1 MHVAPPGPSEKV
13 AALAGATKRAKA
25 SQGQAIGHR
34 RPQNKASL
42 GGNLMLASIVATAR
56 SAPLAV
62 ATGQR

>member
-25 SQGQAIGHR
+25 SQGQVIGHR
-34 RPQNKASL
+34 RPQNNASL
-42 GGNLMLASIVATAR
+42 GRDLMLASIVAAAR
-56 SAPLAV
+56 SATLAA